1 VRKKILL
8 LAAFV
13 ALLVPAA
20 APSRA
25 ANSQAE
31 ERVLDYVR
39 THVKP
44 GQPLIVSELYS
55 KVFTQPDERQALTK
69 LYNAFF
75 RIPLFI
81 VQYQQQFGAPP
92 SLKAIAQQFDLASP
106 KDAAVLLL
114 VMEDDPRVP
123 RFVTRDATTGEIT
136 KVDVGAVKADPRFGQ
151 AVERHLGGWEGKTA
165 PEFKLPGLN
174 QGEVDLES
182 LRGKWVLLYVWFT
195 GCPPCMKESPE
206 LANLDAEFPGKGLV
220 VVGANADRVLGLSYD
235 AAVRRRYV
243 EEKHITFPVV
253 HWTRES
259 DSSYG
264 HITIFPTLFL
274 ISPEGIITHHWVGYT
289 APEQLRGAISQG
301 MSAKGS
307 LTGNAARD

>member
-1 VRKKILL
+1 MKRQILPLGALVVL
-8 LAAFV
+8 LAA
-13 ALLVPAA
+13 AA
-20 APSRA
+20 VPSRA

-44 GQPLIVSELYS
+44 GQPLIVSELYG

-81 VQYQQQFGAPP
+81 VQYQQKSGAPP

-123 RFVTRDATTGEIT
+123 RFITRDARTGEIT
-136 KVDVGAVKADPRFGQ
+136 KVDVEAIKADPRFGQ
-151 AVERHLGGWEGKTA
+151 AVERHLAGWEGKAA

-174 QGEVDLES
+174 EGEVDLES

-195 GCPPCMKESPE
+195 GCPPCMKESPA
-206 LANLDAEFPGKGLV
+206 LANLEAEFRGKGLV

-235 AAVRRRYV
+235 DAVRRRYV

-259 DSSYG
+259 DSAYG

-289 APEQLRGAISQG
+289 APEQMRGAIAGG

-307 LTGNAARD
+307 LTGDAAPD

>member
-1 VRKKILL
+1 M
-8 LAAFV
+8 
-13 ALLVPAA
+13 LLVLIA
-20 APSRA
+20 APARGAS
-25 ANSQAE
+25 SPAE

-39 THVKP
+39 THLKP

-55 KVFTQPDERQALTK
+55 KVFTQPEERRALNK

-75 RIPLFI
+75 RIPLF
-81 VQYQQQFGAPP
+81 VAQYQQKFGEPP
-92 SLKAIAQQFDLASP
+92 TLGVIAQQFDLASP
-106 KDAAVLLL
+106 RDAEVLLM

-123 RFVTRDATTGEIT
+123 RFITRDAKTGEIT
-136 KVDVGAVKADPRFGQ
+136 KVDVEAIKADPRFGQ
-151 AVERHLGGWEGKTA
+151 AVERQLGGWKGKTA

-174 QGEVDLES
+174 EGEVDLES

-206 LANLDAEFPGKGLV
+206 LANLEAEFRGKGLV
-220 VVGANADRVLGLSYD
+220 VVGANADRVLGLNYD
-235 AAVRRRYV
+235 DAVRRRYV
-243 EEKHITFPVV
+243 EERHINFPVV

-289 APEQLRGAISQG
+289 APEPLRGAISQG
-301 MSAKGS
+301 MSKGS
-307 LTGNAARD
+307 LRGDAAPD